1 MGALGNPL
9 PKGARGGPRLEI
21 WTTLLFTT
29 GGATGGPLVDGP
41 IPGGLTGGGP
51 LPIKT
56 VGGTRFTVKTGV
68 KSVLSSV

>member
-29 GGATGGPLVDGP
+29 GGATGGPLVGGP

-51 LPIKT
+51 LPI
-56 VGGTRFTVKTGV
+56 
-68 KSVLSSV
+68 